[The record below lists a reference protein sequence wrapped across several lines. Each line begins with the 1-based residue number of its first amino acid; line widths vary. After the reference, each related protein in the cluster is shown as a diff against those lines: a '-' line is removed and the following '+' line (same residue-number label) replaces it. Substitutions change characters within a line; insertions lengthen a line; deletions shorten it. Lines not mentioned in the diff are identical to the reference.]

1 MKRSEV
7 YPMPP
12 FFDRYINIVED
23 VDLIAGLE
31 DTNRIEDLAGKQ
43 TLMDLGESVYAPG
56 KWTIKDILQHII
68 DNERIQAYRAL
79 RFARN
84 DKSILPGY
92 DENLFADNTN
102 LTHATVESLLEEFTL
117 TRQSNI
123 RLFKSFS
130 REMLQRTGTCFNV
143 TVPVLA
149 LGFVLI
155 GHQLHHINI
164 IKERYLPL
172 LAVTS

>member
-12 FFDRYINIVED
+12 FFDRYINIVD
-23 VDLIAGLE
+23 DIDIITGLE
-31 DTNRIEDLAGKQ
+31 DTNRIEDLVDKQ
-43 TLMDLGESVYAPG
+43 MLLDLGDSVYAPG

-92 DENLFADNTN
+92 DENLFADNTH
-102 LTHATVESLLEEFTL
+102 LAHATVESLLEEFTV

-123 RLFKSFS
+123 RLFKNFS
-130 REMLQRTGTCFNV
+130 PQMLQRTGICFNV

-172 LAVTS
+172 LVTS